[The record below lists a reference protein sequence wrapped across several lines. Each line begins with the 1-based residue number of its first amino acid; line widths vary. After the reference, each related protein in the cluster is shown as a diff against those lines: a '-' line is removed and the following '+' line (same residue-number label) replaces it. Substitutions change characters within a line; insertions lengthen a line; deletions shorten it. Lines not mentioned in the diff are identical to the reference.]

1 MSHGRVVR
9 VGAEGVLLA
18 VGLAEDVVPSRL
30 DDDDECGHR
39 QRNVHV
45 VFEYVSA
52 LQRVREWDPH

>member
-52 LQRVREWDPH
+52 L